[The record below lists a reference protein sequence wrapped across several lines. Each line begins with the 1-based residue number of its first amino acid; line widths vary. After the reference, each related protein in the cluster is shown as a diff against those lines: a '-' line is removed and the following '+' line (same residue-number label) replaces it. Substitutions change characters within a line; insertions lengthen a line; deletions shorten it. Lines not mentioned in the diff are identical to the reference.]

1 MTTSN
6 PEKYSVENLKSR
18 VLFCDKDMAIICKE
32 CGELCD
38 PSDKENSV
46 VQIFSPVFAEL
57 LGKGKA
63 PAFCSCVNR
72 LDCPVSGLC
81 VIAFSR
87 EIFAR
92 LTGMFAER
100 KQVRKMYW
108 AVTEGVV
115 EPTED
120 WISLKG
126 FIRFEPARQ
135 KAFLSDEP
143 SRKTKDARLLYRIAG
158 HGDRYSYAAVELLT
172 GRTHQ
177 IRAQLSKE
185 KLIVKG
191 DVKYGARR
199 SDTLGGIRLH
209 ARYLELV
216 HPVSKKLMQ
225 FEAPVPVKDPLW
237 TDAEKCLEAVKL
249 EALSDE

>member
-1 MTTSN
+1 MTTSD
-6 PEKYSVENLKSR
+6 PEEYSFDSLRER
-18 VLFCDKDMAIICKE
+18 VLFCDRDMAVICKK

-38 PSDKENSV
+38 PSDRENSV
-46 VQIFSPVFAEL
+46 VQIFSPVFARI
-57 LGKGKA
+57 LGKDRS
-63 PAFCSCVNR
+63 PDFCACVNR

-87 EIFAR
+87 EVFAR
-92 LTGMFAER
+92 LTGMFSER

-108 AVTEGVV
+108 AITEGVV
-115 EPTED
+115 EPTEE

-126 FIRFEPARQ
+126 FIWFEPSRQ

-199 SDTLGGIRLH
+199 SDPSGGIRLH

-216 HPVSKKLMQ
+216 HPVTKKLLQ
-225 FEAPVPVKDPLW
+225 FEAPVPFKDPLW
-237 TDAEKCLEAVKL
+237 TDAEKWLQPVRL
-249 EALSDE
+249 EALSHE